1 MKDKAVSDNSVP
13 RIKHDVFV
21 SFRSED
27 IRRGFLTHLTNTFQE
42 KKIKAFVDGQTLK
55 GEAIWPSIVGA
66 IEASSISVIIFSPGY
81 VSSEWCLEELAKIFE
96 CRVKYGHTIIPVFYH
111 VEQADILYRSGRY
124 RRSPFAKD
132 DSKHESKLQSWRSA
146 LEKSAQLSGIES
158 SKIRDD
164 DKLVKEIVNHVLT
177 RLRMVNSKGQV
188 GIDKKI
194 EEVVS
199 WIKENPKQTRLIGI
213 WGKGGVGK
221 TTLVEEVYNKLQSQ
235 YEGCYFLAHVTE
247 ELSRHGILS
256 LKENCFSKLLG
267 YDVKIVSPNSLPKD
281 IVRRI
286 ESMKV
291 LIVLDDVNDSEH
303 LEKWLEI
310 LGNFG
315 SGSRI
320 IVTTR
325 HLEVLEANKADKK
338 YQLGELSSDE
348 ALTLFNLNAYNQSDY
363 RREYNRLSECVVL
376 YAKGI
381 PLVIKVLAGH
391 LRGKKKEEWQRE
403 LDKLEKMPQRKVYDV
418 MKLSYDGLEHKQK
431 QMFLDLA
438 CFFLRTHER
447 VNVGYLKSL
456 LKDDESDNSID
467 FELGRM
473 KDKALITFSEDNNFV
488 SMHDNLQQMA
498 WEIVRQES
506 IEDPGKRIRFW
517 NPSETYE
524 ALKNVKGIDSIRSIV
539 LHWPAIKKE
548 RLRPHI
554 FAKMSRLQFLEIDDL
569 YHYNSVKPF
578 DIHGANT
585 CWPKWKKARIAD
597 ILAEGLHFLATELRF
612 LCWYHC
618 PLESLPENFS
628 AEKLVIL
635 RLPHSRMEKLWL
647 GVKNLV
653 NLKELD
659 LSKSKKLK
667 GLPDL
672 SKAINLEVLIL
683 RSCSMLTSVHP
694 SIFSLPKLEKLDL
707 ERCESLTIL
716 ASCSNLHSLSHL
728 HLDFCENLMKFSLI
742 SDNMKELRLRCS
754 KIKALP
760 PSFGHQR
767 KLELLHLE
775 ESGIERLPSLK
786 NLTQLLH
793 LDLSFCDK
801 LQTIAE
807 LPPFLENLNVQYC
820 TLLQTIPK
828 LPSSLKTLNTE
839 ACTSLETLPE
849 LPPSIEIL
857 NVESC
862 SSLGTIPELPPC
874 LQTLNVQCCHLLRTI
889 PKLPTC
895 LKTLHTKNCTS
906 LQNLP
911 QLPPFLETLNATYCK
926 SLKRVLFLT
935 AKDEKLKENMKML
948 LFWNC
953 SNLDKHSLVAIR
965 LNMKIN
971 MMKFVANHISAPDHS
986 HVEDYSDYEY
996 NYHSYQAV
1004 YAYPGSNFP
1013 EWLEYK
1019 TTEDYIIIGL
1029 PSSMSSS
1036 LAGFVFCFVLG
1047 EFQHTDIIRRVEF
1060 KITVSD
1066 GGGKDEGER
1075 ESVRMYMDY
1084 WDDTIESDNIC
1095 VMYDQ
1100 RCSHFLL
1107 SRPRRLTSF
1116 KIQITMEARIS
1127 FDESFYVPLQKV
1139 LKGFGVSPI
1148 SFDKLQSSNYK
1159 FR

>member
-1 MKDKAVSDNSVP
+1 MYY
-13 RIKHDVFV
+13 I
-21 SFRSED
+21 
-27 IRRGFLTHLTNTFQE
+27 
-42 KKIKAFVDGQTLK
+42 
-55 GEAIWPSIVGA
+55 
-66 IEASSISVIIFSPGY
+66 
-81 VSSEWCLEELAKIFE
+81 
-96 CRVKYGHTIIPVFYH
+96 
-111 VEQADILYRSGRY
+111 
-124 RRSPFAKD
+124 
-132 DSKHESKLQSWRSA
+132 
-146 LEKSAQLSGIES
+146 
-158 SKIRDD
+158 
-164 DKLVKEIVNHVLT
+164 
-177 RLRMVNSKGQV
+177 
-188 GIDKKI
+188 
-194 EEVVS
+194 
-199 WIKENPKQTRLIGI
+199 
-213 WGKGGVGK
+213 
-221 TTLVEEVYNKLQSQ
+221 
-235 YEGCYFLAHVTE
+235 
-247 ELSRHGILS
+247 
-256 LKENCFSKLLG
+256 
-267 YDVKIVSPNSLPKD
+267 
-281 IVRRI
+281 
-286 ESMKV
+286 
-291 LIVLDDVNDSEH
+291 
-303 LEKWLEI
+303 
-310 LGNFG
+310 
-315 SGSRI
+315 
-320 IVTTR
+320 
-325 HLEVLEANKADKK
+325 
-338 YQLGELSSDE
+338 
-348 ALTLFNLNAYNQSDY
+348 
-363 RREYNRLSECVVL
+363 
-376 YAKGI
+376 
-381 PLVIKVLAGH
+381 
-391 LRGKKKEEWQRE
+391 
-403 LDKLEKMPQRKVYDV
+403 
-418 MKLSYDGLEHKQK
+418 
-431 QMFLDLA
+431 DLA
-438 CFFLRTHER
+438 DTEVHL
-447 VNVGYLKSL
+447 
-456 LKDDESDNSID
+456 
-467 FELGRM
+467 
-473 KDKALITFSEDNNFV
+473 
-488 SMHDNLQQMA
+488 
-498 WEIVRQES
+498 
-506 IEDPGKRIRFW
+506 
-517 NPSETYE
+517 
-524 ALKNVKGIDSIRSIV
+524 GIDSIRSIV

-569 YHYNSVKPF
+569 YHHNSVEPF
-578 DIHGANT
+578 DILGDNT
-585 CWPKWKKARIAD
+585 CWPKWQKARIAD
-597 ILAEGLHFLATELRF
+597 ILVEGLHFLATELRF
-612 LCWYHC
+612 LCWYHY

-672 SKAINLEVLIL
+672 SKAINLELLIL

-716 ASCSNLHSLSHL
+716 ASCSNLHGLSYL
-728 HLDFCENLMKFSLI
+728 NLDFCENLMKFSLI

-760 PSFGHQR
+760 LSFGHQR
-767 KLELLHLE
+767 KLEFLHLE

-793 LDLSFCDK
+793 LDVSFCDK

-807 LPPFLENLNVQYC
+807 LPPFLENLNLQYC

-849 LPPSIEIL
+849 LPTSIEIL

-926 SLKRVLFLT
+926 SLKGVLFPT
-935 AKDEKLKENMKML
+935 AKDEKLKENMKKL

-1019 TTEDYIIIGL
+1019 TTEDYIIIDV

-1036 LAGFVFCFVLG
+1036 LVGFIFCFVLG

-1107 SRPRRLTSF
+1107 SRSRRLTSF
-1116 KIQITMEARIS
+1116 KIQVTMEARIS
-1127 FDESFYVPLQKV
+1127 FDETFYVVLQKV

-1148 SFDKLQSSNYK
+1148 SFDKLRSSNYK